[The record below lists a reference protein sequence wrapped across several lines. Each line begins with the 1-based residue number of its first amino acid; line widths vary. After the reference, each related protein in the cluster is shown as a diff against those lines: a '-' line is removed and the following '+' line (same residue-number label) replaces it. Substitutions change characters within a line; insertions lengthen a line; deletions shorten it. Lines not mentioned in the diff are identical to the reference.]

1 MLTEK
6 MKTILLLISFPF
18 VGILLYSSFLSET
31 IILGKEIEKVKI
43 NIERTRDLEV
53 EWAKLNKEV
62 AKQEEI
68 LRHAQATDSLD
79 LFFSDIS
86 KYCEANHVTLTDY
99 PSLHSIKQKEYT
111 CNTRIV
117 TFEASFHSLLRLI
130 DHVEREKRGQLKAL
144 CFNLTRTTRNRP
156 PCLQLI
162 LYVQSISL

>member
-79 LFFSDIS
+79 LFLSDIS

>member
-62 AKQEEI
+62 AKQE
-68 LRHAQATDSLD
+68 
-79 LFFSDIS
+79 
-86 KYCEANHVTLTDY
+86 
-99 PSLHSIKQKEYT
+99 
-111 CNTRIV
+111 
-117 TFEASFHSLLRLI
+117 
-130 DHVEREKRGQLKAL
+130 
-144 CFNLTRTTRNRP
+144 
-156 PCLQLI
+156 
-162 LYVQSISL
+162 